1 MKSDVIPPKAR
12 SQLKKLRHEIDSAD
26 KKLLRALAKRFK
38 IVERIGKL
46 KHKHKMDVIHNG
58 RMKKMLK
65 DRHDDSLRLRLDPK
79 LIYEIFDLLHEASI
93 DVQKKIVCAKHEG
106 RKK

>member
-1 MKSDVIPPKAR
+1 MKLDVIPPKAAL
-12 SQLKKLRHEIDSAD
+12 QLKKLRREIDLAD

-46 KHKHKMDVIHNG
+46 KQKHKMEVVHNG

-65 DRHDDSLRLRLDPK
+65 DRHSDSLRLRLDPK
-79 LIYEIFDLLHEASI
+79 LIFEIFELLHEASI
-93 DVQKKIVCAKHEG
+93 DVQKNIVRAQRRE
-106 RKK
+106 KK